1 MEFLGI
7 NLSLQGWSY
16 VMFIVSIMFYTNTAL
31 VSFTRPKIMGM
42 VSMIFFYLLLQ
53 ITTIIYALATN
64 QPGFLLITL
73 FQTILLLIMGAFH
86 RKVTE
91 DESE

>member
-1 MEFLGI
+1 
-7 NLSLQGWSY
+7 
-16 VMFIVSIMFYTNTAL
+16 MFIVSIMFYTNTAL

-91 DESE
+91 DDSE